1 MTLEDAAAP
10 ESPIGMKT
18 ILPTMVTASD
28 ITRGQPD
35 LQPYLAGAVALGFD
49 PRTCV
54 VFEDAPS
61 VIRAAHAAGAT
72 VTRSCPTPTSSSH
85 PGSGLEVGQTTHRG
99 CHPEPS
105 DRTEWSRRTPL
116 LPKILRQVS

>member
-10 ESPIGMKT
+10 ESPTGMKT

-35 LQPYLAGAVALGFD
+35 LQPYLAGAIALGFD
-49 PRTCV
+49 PRTCL
-54 VFEDAPS
+54 VFEEAPS

-72 VTRSCPTPTSSSH
+72 VIWH
-85 PGSGLEVGQTTHRG
+85 PNHLSARG
-99 CHPEPS
+99 AVRRRRHHPVAGGCFGEC
-105 DRTEWSRRTPL
+105 
-116 LPKILRQVS
+116 